1 MKWSARKKVR
11 LSEKNVRLSE
21 MSPSS
26 EGEWHRWFAW
36 YPVSMATARDSV
48 HWVWL
53 EFVERKWRTSKH
65 GSGRKRLR
73 YRLPVNSE
81 PDVQQ
86 RLHNLTELARKLDVA
101 LRRADNRSSGAL
113 RRAASDPFRLQRKI
127 VLGLLLALAAAAW
140 AVLVWQHA
148 DVTMDMT
155 ASVTIGPHA
164 PLFLVIWVVMMVA
177 MMFPTAAPMILTFHR
192 VQAGNRKPRDAFV
205 TTWVFVA
212 AYLFVWA
219 CAGMFAY
226 AGMLAAETAAARL
239 ALPPATTAQIG
250 GAIIMVA
257 GIYELTPLKDVC
269 LSKCRTPID
278 FIVTSWRDGATSAL
292 EMGLLHG
299 AYCLGCCWLLFV
311 MLFPLGIMNV
321 GAMAAVTLIMFAEK
335 TLPWPRLAPY
345 AAAVALVLYGALV
358 ITSPQLLP
366 TFQEDGGAA
375 MTAEMQMKMPTR

>member
-1 MKWSARKKVR
+1 MKWPPR
-11 LSEKNVRLSE
+11 KNVRLSE
-21 MSPSS
+21 MSPHS

-36 YPVSMATARDSV
+36 YPVPVVSGRDSV

-53 EFVERKWRTSKH
+53 EFMEWKWRTSRY
-65 GSGRKRLR
+65 GNETKRPR
-73 YRLPVNSE
+73 YRLPRNSK
-81 PDVQQ
+81 PDLQQ
-86 RLHNLTELARKLDVA
+86 RLHNLAELTRKLDA
-101 LRRADNRSSGAL
+101 ARRRAGNKPSRAL
-113 RRAASDPFRLQRKI
+113 RRAARDPFRLQRNL
-127 VLGLLLALAAAAW
+127 VLGLLLTLAAAAW

-148 DVTMDMT
+148 DATMDMT
-155 ASVTIGPHA
+155 TAAVTIGPRA
-164 PLFLVIWVVMMVA
+164 ALFLVIWVIMMVA
-177 MMFPTAAPMILTFHR
+177 MMLPTAAPMILTFHR
-192 VQAGNRKPRDAFV
+192 VQAANRQPGDAFV

-212 AYLFVWA
+212 AYLLVWA

-269 LSKCRTPID
+269 LSKCRKPLD
-278 FIVTSWRDGATSAL
+278 FLVTLWRGGATSAL

-311 MLFPLGIMNV
+311 MLFPLGIMNL
-321 GAMAAVTLIMFAEK
+321 GAMAAVTLLIFAEK

-375 MTAEMQMKMPTR
+375 MPAEMQMKMPGAAAHLQ

>member
-1 MKWSARKKVR
+1 MDKAQ
-11 LSEKNVRLSE
+11 
-21 MSPSS
+21 P
-26 EGEWHRWFAW
+26 
-36 YPVSMATARDSV
+36 D
-48 HWVWL
+48 
-53 EFVERKWRTSKH
+53 
-65 GSGRKRLR
+65 LR
-73 YRLPVNSE
+73 S
-81 PDVQQ
+81 
-86 RLHNLTELARKLDVA
+86 
-101 LRRADNRSSGAL
+101 
-113 RRAASDPFRLQRKI
+113 LQRKVI
-127 VLGLLLALAAAAW
+127 LGLLLALAAAAW
-140 AVLVWQHA
+140 AVLVWRHA

-155 ASVTIGPHA
+155 SSVTLGPRV

-192 VQAGNRKPRDAFV
+192 VQAANRKVGDAFV

-212 AYLFVWA
+212 AYLLVWA

-239 ALPPATTAQIG
+239 ALSPATTAQIG

-257 GIYELTPLKDVC
+257 GIYQLTPLKNVC

-311 MLFPLGIMNV
+311 MLFPLGIVNV
-321 GAMAAVTLIMFAEK
+321 GAMAAVTLIILAEK
-335 TLPWPRLAPY
+335 TLPWPRLASY
-345 AAAVALVLYGALV
+345 AVAVALVLYGALV

-366 TFQEDGGAA
+366 TFQKDGGAA
-375 MTAEMQMKMPTR
+375 MPAEMQMKMPVK

>member
-1 MKWSARKKVR
+1 
-11 LSEKNVRLSE
+11 
-21 MSPSS
+21 
-26 EGEWHRWFAW
+26 
-36 YPVSMATARDSV
+36 
-48 HWVWL
+48 
-53 EFVERKWRTSKH
+53 
-65 GSGRKRLR
+65 
-73 YRLPVNSE
+73 
-81 PDVQQ
+81 
-86 RLHNLTELARKLDVA
+86 
-101 LRRADNRSSGAL
+101 
-113 RRAASDPFRLQRKI
+113 
-127 VLGLLLALAAAAW
+127 
-140 AVLVWQHA
+140 
-148 DVTMDMT
+148 MDMT
-155 ASVTIGPHA
+155 TAAVTIGPRA
-164 PLFLVIWVVMMVA
+164 ALFLVIWVIMMVA
-177 MMFPTAAPMILTFHR
+177 MMLPTAAPMILTFHR
-192 VQAGNRKPRDAFV
+192 VQAANRQPGDAFV

-212 AYLFVWA
+212 AYLLVWA

-269 LSKCRTPID
+269 LSKCRKPLD
-278 FIVTSWRDGATSAL
+278 FLVTLWRGGATSAL

-311 MLFPLGIMNV
+311 MLFPLGIMNL
-321 GAMAAVTLIMFAEK
+321 GAMAAVTLLIFAEK

-375 MTAEMQMKMPTR
+375 MPAEMQMKMPGAAAHLQ

>member
-1 MKWSARKKVR
+1 MKWPPR
-11 LSEKNVRLSE
+11 KNVRLSE
-21 MSPSS
+21 MSPHS

-36 YPVSMATARDSV
+36 YPVSMATARDST

-53 EFVERKWRTSKH
+53 EFVERKWRTSRYGNATKQ
-65 GSGRKRLR
+65 LR

-101 LRRADNRSSGAL
+101 LRRADNKPSGAL
-113 RRAASDPFRLQRKI
+113 RRAARDPLRLQRNV

-140 AVLVWQHA
+140 TVLVWRHA
-148 DVTMDMT
+148 DATMDMTT
-155 ASVTIGPHA
+155 ASVTIGPRA
-164 PLFLVIWVVMMVA
+164 PLFLVIWVIMMVA
-177 MMFPTAAPMILTFHR
+177 MMFPTTAPMILTFHR
-192 VQAGNRKPRDAFV
+192 VQAGNRQLGDAFV

-219 CAGMFAY
+219 CAGMAAY
-226 AGMLAAETAAARL
+226 AGMLAAETATARL
-239 ALPPATTAQIG
+239 ALSPATTAQIG

-269 LSKCRTPID
+269 LSKCRKPTD

-292 EMGLLHG
+292 EMGLL
-299 AYCLGCCWLLFV
+299 LFV
-311 MLFPLGIMNV
+311 MLFPLGFMNV
-321 GAMAAVTLIMFAEK
+321 GAMAAVTLLIFAEK
-335 TLPWPRLAPY
+335 TLPWPRVAPY
-345 AAAVALVLYGALV
+345 TAAVALVLYGALV

-366 TFQEDGGAA
+366 TFQQDGDAA
-375 MTAEMQMKMPTR
+375 LPAEMQMKMPGSGSAPAAT

>member
-1 MKWSARKKVR
+1 MDKAQPDP
-11 LSEKNVRLSE
+11 LS
-21 MSPSS
+21 
-26 EGEWHRWFAW
+26 
-36 YPVSMATARDSV
+36 
-48 HWVWL
+48 
-53 EFVERKWRTSKH
+53 
-65 GSGRKRLR
+65 
-73 YRLPVNSE
+73 
-81 PDVQQ
+81 
-86 RLHNLTELARKLDVA
+86 
-101 LRRADNRSSGAL
+101 
-113 RRAASDPFRLQRKI
+113 LQRNVI
-127 VLGLLLALAAAAW
+127 LGLLLALAAAAW

-148 DVTMDMT
+148 DVDMT
-155 ASVTIGPHA
+155 SSVTLGPRV

-192 VQAGNRKPRDAFV
+192 VQAGNRKLGDAFV

-212 AYLFVWA
+212 AYLLVWA

-239 ALPPATTAQIG
+239 ALSPVTTAQIG

-257 GIYELTPLKDVC
+257 GIYQLTPLKDVC

-321 GAMAAVTLIMFAEK
+321 GAMAAVTLIIFAEK

-375 MTAEMQMKMPTR
+375 MPAEMQMKMPVK